1 VDPDI
6 LWLAPAH
13 RDTGI
18 GRDELEPLRFRDDVN
33 IDHAVE
39 LLAKL
44 VADSSVQ
51 NNIRRQASLLPN
63 IEALPGL
70 RSVL

>member
-1 VDPDI
+1 LRQLTATQALDG
-6 LWLAPAH
+6 
-13 RDTGI
+13 TN
-18 GRDELEPLRFRDDVN
+18 LEPLQFQDDVN

-51 NNIRRQASLLPN
+51 NSAP
-63 IEALPGL
+63 
-70 RSVL
+70 